1 MSAATFEIMEAQEIA
16 RALAAVAAADGAIV
30 DREVSYLDGFAEG
43 YGVSAHAWFATPLD
57 EVALARAV
65 TTFDK
70 RRQVLRL
77 CVEMALCDQKYTPEE
92 VEVIRRISAALAIG
106 ADELAAIT
114 AAVSPGR

>member
-1 MSAATFEIMEAQEIA
+1 MSTPGFEILEAQEIV

-65 TTFDK
+65 TTPEK

-77 CVEMALCDQKYTPEE
+77 CVEMALCDRKYTPEE

-114 AAVSPGR
+114 DAAAARR